1 MKRQYIF
8 IILIFFL
15 LTSCSTVNKKKNQAS
30 SISNKSNIQNKSN
43 HQISFFQ
50 TEWELIKMGSSKPK
64 LTETDNKITILFSKN
79 NSHFAGYSGCNRY
92 SGKFNMKKENL
103 TIENVISTKMAC
115 PDLNMS
121 FENSYLNALNKV
133 TNYNIIEDTLFLIK
147 GDRPVLIFIAK

>member
-1 MKRQYIF
+1 MKRQSIF
-8 IILIFFL
+8 IILTFFL
-15 LTSCSTVNKKKNQAS
+15 FTSCSTINKKKNQDS
-30 SISNKSNIQNKSN
+30 SISNKTTN
-43 HQISFFQ
+43 HSISFFQ

-92 SGKFNMKKENL
+92 SGKFNIKKENL

-121 FENSYLNALNKV
+121 FENNYLNALNKV

-147 GDRPVLIFIAK
+147 GERPVLIFIAK